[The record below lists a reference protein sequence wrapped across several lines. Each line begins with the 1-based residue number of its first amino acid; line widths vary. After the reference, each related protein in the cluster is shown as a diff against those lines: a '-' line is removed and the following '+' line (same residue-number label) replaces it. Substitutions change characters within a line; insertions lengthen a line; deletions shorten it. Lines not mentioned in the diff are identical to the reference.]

1 MMKRYF
7 FTLLFAVVAM
17 ATYAFDAKSVLD
29 KVYAEYKKCPSIT
42 AEFVIRV
49 GEDED
54 EGTVLLQGSKFRTQ
68 MSNHI
73 TWFDGKT
80 MWSYAKDNEEV
91 NVTEPTQTQLAK
103 INPYAFLGI
112 YKTGYDVTFGKNTKT
127 YYEIV
132 LTATSSKSSIKKAII
147 HVNRM
152 NNHPTY
158 VMMGQTKGNIEIRV
172 TSFKKGKKQ
181 ADSAFKFNKA
191 KYPKADV
198 IDLR

>member
-1 MMKRYF
+1 M
-7 FTLLFAVVAM
+7 LFALVAM

-112 YKTGYDVTFGKNTKT
+112 YKTGYDVAFGKNTKA

-132 LTATSSKSSIKKAII
+132 LTAKSSKSSIKKAII